1 MSEQTTAPTP
11 QPRASIINQEA
22 VNSMFSQS
30 LPIPYLAALILFVSL
45 FITSVFTM
53 VDLVGFVMSNLLSG
67 GGSASLASLFKGLV
81 GNSAALSKIA
91 LLIVSFPAALFAM
104 KLVRHMEAT
113 EPWRHTQRARRG
125 VYLVAITLLLFVLIS
140 SVVTFIHGLLAAGAG
155 SDAGI
160 AILRTLLQGI
170 VAIAAA
176 VAGLFVMTNMYAQRN
191 QASIRTTLLILG
203 VAAVVLVSFGL
214 YQSYTGSSS
223 TSSSKPARSSST
235 TTDDLF
241 KSSKPSSNSS
251 RSFDFDSF

>member
-45 FITSVFTM
+45 FITSVFTI
-53 VDLVGFVMSNLLSG
+53 VDLVGFVMSNLLSSG
-67 GGSASLASLFKGLV
+67 GNASLASLFKAFTG
-81 GNSAALSKIA
+81 GGAALSKIA

-104 KLVRHMEAT
+104 KLVRHMEAA
-113 EPWRHTQRARRG
+113 EPWRQTQRARRG
-125 VYLVAITLLLFVLIS
+125 VYLVAITLLLFVLFNSI
-140 SVVTFIHGLLAAGAG
+140 VTFVSGLLAAGAG

-160 AILRTLLQGI
+160 AILRTLLQGV
-170 VAIAAA
+170 VAVAAA
-176 VAGLFVMTNMYAQRN
+176 LAGLFVMTNMYAQRN
-191 QASIRTTLLILG
+191 QAHIRTTLLILG
-203 VAAVVLVSFGL
+203 ITAVVLVSFGL
-214 YQSYTGSSS
+214 YQSYTKSSS
-223 TSSSKPARSSST
+223 TSSSTKPARSST

>member
-45 FITSVFTM
+45 FITSIFTM
-53 VDLVGFVMSNLLSG
+53 VDLVGFVINNLLSSG
-67 GGSASLASLFKGLV
+67 GNASLASLFKGLT
-81 GNSAALSKIA
+81 GSSTALSKIA

-104 KLVRHMEAT
+104 KLVRHMEST
-113 EPWRHTQRARRG
+113 EPWRQTQRARRG
-125 VYLVAITLLLFVLIS
+125 VYITAITVLLFLLFS
-140 SVVTFIHGLLAAGAG
+140 SVVAFINGLLTAGVG

-160 AILRTLLQGI
+160 AILRALLQG
-170 VAIAAA
+170 VVSVAAA
-176 VAGLFVMTNMYAQRN
+176 IAGLFIMTNVYAQRN
-191 QASIRTTLLILG
+191 QANIRTTLLILG
-203 VAAVVLVSFGL
+203 ITAVVLVSFGL
-214 YQSYTGSSS
+214 YQSYTKSSG
-223 TSSSKPARSSST
+223 TSSSKPARSST

-241 KSSKPSSNSS
+241 KSSKQNSNSS